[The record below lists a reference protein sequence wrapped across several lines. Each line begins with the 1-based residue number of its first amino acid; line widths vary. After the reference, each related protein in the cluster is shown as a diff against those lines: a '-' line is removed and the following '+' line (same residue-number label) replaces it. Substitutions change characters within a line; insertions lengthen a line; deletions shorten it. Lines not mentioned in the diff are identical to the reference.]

1 MHTIPILDVDDPR
14 VASYHSLRER
24 ELRSLAGA
32 RDAGLFVAEGKLVL
46 ERLIAST
53 HAVHSV
59 FLHEHRFDEL
69 APLLAKLPAST
80 PIFLAPAEVHE
91 RISGV
96 RFHQGVLALG
106 ESGPP
111 LSFARAIRDA
121 TRVVVLEGIVNHD
134 NLGGVFRNIAAFA
147 GERGAVLLDPRCADP
162 LYRRSIRT
170 SMGWVLQI
178 PFARIEPWPTA
189 LDELVRSGFSLFAL
203 TPRRDAT
210 SIDDAVRAAGPR
222 VALLLGAEGPGLSEE
237 ALQASPMR
245 VRIPIDDRVDSLNLA
260 TAAAI
265 ALHRFTS

>member
-1 MHTIPILDVDDPR
+1 MDTIPILDVDDPR

-46 ERLIAST
+46 ERLIASS
-53 HAVHSV
+53 HAVSSV

-80 PIFLAPAEVHE
+80 PIYLAPADVHE

-111 LSFARAIRDA
+111 LAFARTIADA

-189 LDELVRSGFSLFAL
+189 LDELVRAGFSLFAL
-203 TPRRDAT
+203 TPQRDAT
-210 SIDDAVRAAGPR
+210 PIDDAVPLAGPR
-222 VALLLGAEGPGLSEE
+222 VALLLGAEGPGLSES
-237 ALQASPMR
+237 ALRAAPMR

-265 ALHRFTS
+265 ALHRFAS